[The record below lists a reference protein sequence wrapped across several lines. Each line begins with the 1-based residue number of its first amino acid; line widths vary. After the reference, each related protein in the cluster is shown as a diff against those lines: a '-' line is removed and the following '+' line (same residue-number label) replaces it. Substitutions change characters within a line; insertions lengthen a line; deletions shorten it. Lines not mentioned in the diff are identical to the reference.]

1 VRNPPIDNYDLGNFT
16 TKRQREVRRF
26 YGRKPKRIA
35 DIIAQLITAR
45 GYGRIGT
52 DEQLVAAWQKAAGET
67 LAKASRVGK
76 LRRGTLEVWVANST
90 MMQEFGFEKARILA
104 ALQSDLPDAKI
115 RDLRFKV
122 GQIN

>member
-1 VRNPPIDNYDLGNFT
+1 MTDLPNASDYT
-16 TKRQREVRRF
+16 IRRDREERRF
-26 YGRKPKRIA
+26 YGRRPKKIS
-35 DIIAQLITAR
+35 DVIAQLITAR

-52 DEQLVAAWQKAAGET
+52 DEQLAATWQKAAGET

-76 LRRGTLEVWVANST
+76 VRRGQLEVWVGNST

-104 ALQSDLPDAKI
+104 ALQRDLPDAKI

-122 GQIN
+122 GSIN